1 MCYSAEVSA
10 GTFLFVSAVTTY
22 LWIRNKGIDRALAG
36 ILFFIGFMQA
46 IEWGLWT
53 NLDCNSVNK
62 GLAFSIP
69 IYLALQP
76 VVINLLVWFYKAG
89 WASGYE
95 WVGLFSLAYTGI
107 VIWKNRNDYGSC
119 VTLDTNKNLIWPGV
133 ANQDFEDQ
141 LLRSVYY
148 ATMLY
153 PLLTLKNSW
162 FSATYT
168 LFGAVSLWM
177 FGETSSKSWP
187 SLWCHFVNAL
197 AVLAIIR
204 PAP

>member
-10 GTFLFVSAVTTY
+10 GTFLFVSAVTTF

-53 NLDCNSVNK
+53 NLECSSINK
-62 GLAFSIP
+62 ALAFSIP

-76 VVINLLVWFYKAG
+76 VIINFIVWFYKAG

-95 WVGLFSLAYTGI
+95 WVGLFSLVFTGI
-107 VIWKNRNDYGSC
+107 VVWRNRNNYGSC
-119 VTLDTNKNLIWPGV
+119 VTLDTHKNLIWPGV
-133 ANQDFEDQ
+133 ANQDCEDQ
-141 LLRSVYY
+141 LIRSIYY
-148 ATMLY
+148 IIMLY
-153 PLLTLKNSW
+153 PLLTLKNVW
-162 FSATYT
+162 FSAAYT
-168 LFGAVSLWM
+168 AFGAASLWM
-177 FGETSSKSWP
+177 FNHTSSKSWP
-187 SLWCHFVNAL
+187 SLWCHFVSAL
-197 AVLAIIR
+197 SVISLIR